1 MDEPMTFRKQ
11 AHPMDKE
18 GGQGW
23 ESTDI
28 ADTLNVHDNS
38 EMRTPILIVELING
52 RTQNNRKSPERFKG
66 EVHTNSADL
75 KWSNGNW
82 GAMSQ

>member
-1 MDEPMTFRKQ
+1 MDEPRTFRKQ
-11 AHPMDKE
+11 GHPMEKE

-38 EMRTPILIVELING
+38 ELRTPILIVELING
-52 RTQNNRKSPERFKG
+52 RTQNN
-66 EVHTNSADL
+66 
-75 KWSNGNW
+75 
-82 GAMSQ
+82 